1 MASWAEGQEGWAV
14 GQEFGVQSLGLEG
27 RIGRREAQREVL
39 TFAPTFLVRWTS
51 RIHQKRMAA
60 FSPQLPLPFTPGLGL
75 SPREQLSPGD
85 ACGCFYLDPWW
96 SEESWLPSVSSE
108 GVWGQPARLLCPWR
122 FSRKGTGVGCHFLL
136 QIFLT

>member
-1 MASWAEGQEGWAV
+1 MHPLS
-14 GQEFGVQSLGLEG
+14 
-27 RIGRREAQREVL
+27 
-39 TFAPTFLVRWTS
+39 
-51 RIHQKRMAA
+51 KRMQNQVCMGNSVLVKGAA
-60 FSPQLPLPFTPGLGL
+60 V
-75 SPREQLSPGD
+75 
-85 ACGCFYLDPWW
+85 CGCFYLDPWW